1 MSEKESTSECR
12 ERLSELEKE
21 LESLKAKLEEAENR
35 AQDYLNQLK
44 YMKADFEN
52 YKKRVAR
59 EREDEL
65 NRRMEGFIL
74 SLLEV
79 VDNLERAIEMGK
91 KSRKKKPL
99 LEGIELVHRQL
110 LQALAREGVEEIP
123 ALGKSFNP
131 YEHECVAVE
140 EASDCEDEEII
151 EVYQKGYKFK
161 GRVIRSSKVKIAKKR

>member
-1 MSEKESTSECR
+1 MSEEASSGECQ
-12 ERLSELEKE
+12 EKLSEVERE
-21 LESLKAKLEEAENR
+21 LEELRKRLEEAESR
-35 AQDYLNQLK
+35 AEEYLNQLK

-59 EREDEL
+59 EREEEL

-74 SLLEV
+74 RLLEV

-110 LQALAREGVEEIP
+110 LQALTQEGVEEIP
-123 ALGKSFNP
+123 ALGRSFNP

-140 EASDCEDEEII
+140 EASDCEDEEIV

-161 GRVIRSSKVKIAKKR
+161 GRVIRSSKVKIAKRR